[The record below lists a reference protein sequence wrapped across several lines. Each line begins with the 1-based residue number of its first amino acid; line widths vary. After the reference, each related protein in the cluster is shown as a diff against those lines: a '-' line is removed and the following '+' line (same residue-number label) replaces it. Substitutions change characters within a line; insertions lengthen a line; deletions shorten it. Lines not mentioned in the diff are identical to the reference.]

1 MSVYKDTPLFKAVK
15 AKCLDCS
22 CGHKQEVINCPIKS
36 CPLYIYR
43 LGITTFLIDDKK
55 KQSRRFKNERG

>member
-1 MSVYKDTPLFKAVK
+1 MNAYNDTPLFKAVK

-36 CPLYIYR
+36 CPLYVYR
-43 LGITTFLIDDKK
+43 LGITTLIDDKK
-55 KQSRRFKNERG
+55 KQSRRFRNDEL

>member
-1 MSVYKDTPLFKAVK
+1 MSAYNDTPLFKAVK

-36 CPLYIYR
+36 CPLYVYR
-43 LGITTFLIDDKK
+43 LGITTLIDDKK
-55 KQSRRFKNERG
+55 KQSRRFRNDKL